1 MIVCVFEDRKYT
13 NNIKQCIYK
22 LLELNVSASNVT
34 PVIETVLKIVNI
46 EANQVP
52 SKSTVLDSN
61 LQRLFLAQN
70 RFLKCLLKRKIL
82 PTKLQSLAHVT
93 WGTRLQIPKVFFGFL
108 DFVRLKRNQP
118 AISFST
124 DIVRFE

>member
-61 LQRLFLAQN
+61 LQRLFLAQKQISEMFAKEKN
-70 RFLKCLLKRKIL
+70 TTDETSKFGACYMGYEVADSQGILWVLGLRKIE
-82 PTKLQSLAHVT
+82 TKSASNKFFN
-93 WGTRLQIPKVFFGFL
+93 RYCQI
-108 DFVRLKRNQP
+108 
-118 AISFST
+118 
-124 DIVRFE
+124 